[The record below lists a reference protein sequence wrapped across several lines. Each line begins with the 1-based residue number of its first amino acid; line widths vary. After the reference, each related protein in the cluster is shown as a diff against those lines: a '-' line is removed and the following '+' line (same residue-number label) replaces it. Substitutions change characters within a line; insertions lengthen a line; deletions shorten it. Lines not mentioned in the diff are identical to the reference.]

1 MVAQASL
8 LAELPVVLALG
19 AGDLYLLQYP
29 LRSAERPYAALAGLR
44 CKKGSGR
51 VEAAL
56 DPAVAGSWESFD
68 RGEVPSLPGNA
79 KRVLRSSGAH
89 LHSQYAAAAVRR
101 GVCYLTPVSRAAAMR
116 PAPVPEES
124 ATNEG
129 KTGAAAAAGVLGTT
143 GMVAAATAVAT
154 ATINSATVGGQKSE
168 EAMQQL
174 QVQVRRRETERQAE
188 ARMTSHQHLRELE
201 AKEEWVEL
209 IVDSRLPS
217 ARLAAALGRSS
228 AGGGEDEKATAHL
241 VAVRHGAYL
250 ERLVGGDGAGGTR
263 SEAATRREKAEQRPQ
278 HSRGLAQGA
287 NATLSRRLLEAMPLQ
302 ERLRAVMAHA
312 HVQALRFERLRRM
325 VSATTSTCE
334 LLDTLASIA
343 VIVQGHWIA
352 KPEVRMMHEL
362 VEWDSD
368 VPPAVYAAA
377 ERRVALRDYALLLFS
392 RANSVSEETF
402 VADGIPLA
410 EWRVAAEGIGV
421 VSKDER
427 SVNGGRV
434 WRFISTT
441 DVIFNSAHEA
451 LVREHN
457 NAWTQR
463 AAAIVANAN
472 AAAVRS
478 G

>member
-1 MVAQASL
+1 MR
-8 LAELPVVLALG
+8 EG
-19 AGDLYLLQYP
+19 F
-29 LRSAERPYAALAGLR
+29 RT
-44 CKKGSGR
+44 GS
-51 VEAAL
+51 
-56 DPAVAGSWESFD
+56 DYSAVAYG
-68 RGEVPSLPGNA
+68 
-79 KRVLRSSGAH
+79 
-89 LHSQYAAAAVRR
+89 
-101 GVCYLTPVSRAAAMR
+101 
-116 PAPVPEES
+116 
-124 ATNEG
+124 
-129 KTGAAAAAGVLGTT
+129 
-143 GMVAAATAVAT
+143 
-154 ATINSATVGGQKSE
+154 
-168 EAMQQL
+168 
-174 QVQVRRRETERQAE
+174 
-188 ARMTSHQHLRELE
+188 
-201 AKEEWVEL
+201 
-209 IVDSRLPS
+209 
-217 ARLAAALGRSS
+217 

-410 EWRVAAEGIGV
+410 EWRVAAEGGQRNRHRQPPAA
-421 VSKDER
+421 DPDA
-427 SVNGGRV
+427 GG
-434 WRFISTT
+434 
-441 DVIFNSAHEA
+441 
-451 LVREHN
+451 
-457 NAWTQR
+457 
-463 AAAIVANAN
+463 AA
-472 AAAVRS
+472 
-478 G
+478 